1 MVGKG
6 AVADIKTDQC
16 VTCITVKLVRQKT
29 INLVASKATA
39 VLVRPRVGPNVP
51 GTLAD
56 VKVGAPVNVGFHLN
70 PGGAC
75 PLLWIDV
82 LTGM

>member
-6 AVADIKTDQC
+6 AVTA
-16 VTCITVKLVRQKT
+16 VNGNSITVKLIRQQT
-29 INLVASKATA
+29 VDLEAGPATA

-56 VKVGAPVNVGFHLN
+56 VKVGSPVDIGYHAN

-75 PLLWIDV
+75 PLLWIEV
-82 LTGM
+82 LTGI